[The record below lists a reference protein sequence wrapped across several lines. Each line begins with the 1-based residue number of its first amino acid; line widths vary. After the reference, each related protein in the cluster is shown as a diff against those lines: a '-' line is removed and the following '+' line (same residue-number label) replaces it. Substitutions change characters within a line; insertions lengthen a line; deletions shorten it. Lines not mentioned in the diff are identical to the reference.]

1 MSLTGQQYAALIYDG
16 YNKPDKI
23 EAKSPVVAIAG
34 MPCQRLD
41 FVDHPSGYQGVFYQR
56 VDSRELIVVHR
67 GTEFDRQPM
76 RDGLYADGGMV
87 ATRHNA
93 QVADAIEFTQRALEY
108 AKQQHIKT
116 GQPTPQVTVAG
127 HSLGGNLT
135 QVTAH
140 HFGLKGETFNAYG
153 AVSLD
158 RRIPEGGND
167 VVNHVMAGDPVS
179 AASRHYGQ
187 VRVYATR
194 QEIATLEQAG
204 YDNRSSGLHARS
216 PLSAA
221 KGLVM
226 DSHRMHN
233 FLPVDGNGK
242 PDRSA
247 LQDPAAQQLAQQ
259 YAPMIDKYRNDV
271 ETMRTGVTIG
281 ARGWRGLVVDGIN
294 ELRGPEAPGAG
305 RRAMDAPTWSEQMQR
320 LHEDRE
326 RSDAPQGWHAP
337 LKAAGSEKEVQASKN
352 FPHASLQNDPG
363 TFLDRMLAASQNGDR
378 DLFRQMTQ
386 ELATAAPGRARR
398 NEAIET
404 VNQQEQQAAQ
414 QALQAPRQQMEMQQ
428 QETMRIGARSL

>member
-1 MSLTGQQYAALIYDG
+1 MSLTSQQYAALVDDG
-16 YNKPDKI
+16 YKEPQETGWDSKVVGIGGLDYRRI
-23 EAKSPVVAIAG
+23 EY
-34 MPCQRLD
+34 MDR
-41 FVDHPSGYQGVFYQR
+41 PSGYQGIIYQR
-56 VDSRELIVVHR
+56 IDNGEIIAVHR

-76 RDGLYADGGMV
+76 HDGIYADGGMV

-93 QVADAIEFTQRALEY
+93 QAADAIELTRHAIDMAERE
-108 AKQQHIKT
+108 AKRYGHK
-116 GQPTPQVTVAG
+116 PQVTVAG
-127 HSLGGNLT
+127 HSLGGDLA

-179 AASRHYGQ
+179 AASRHYGHM
-187 VRVYATR
+187 RVYATP

-204 YDNRSSGLHARS
+204 YDNRSSGLDARN
-216 PLSAA
+216 PLGAA

-242 PDRSA
+242 PDRSV
-247 LQDPAAQQLAQQ
+247 LEDPAARQRAQQ
-259 YAPMIDKYRNDV
+259 YAPMIDKYRSDV

-281 ARGWRGLVVDGIN
+281 ARGWQGLVVDGIDV
-294 ELRGPEAPGAG
+294 LRGPASPGAG
-305 RRAMDAPTWSEQMQR
+305 RRAMDAPSWPEQMQH
-320 LHEDRE
+320 LHESRE
-326 RSDAPQGWHAP
+326 RGHAPQGWQVP
-337 LKAAGSEKEVQASKN
+337 LRVPGDNEVQATKN
-352 FPHASLQNDPG
+352 PAHASLRDDPG
-363 TFLDRMLAASQNGDR
+363 AFLDRMLAASQNGDR

-386 ELATAAPGRARR
+386 ELSNATPGRTLRS
-398 NEAIET
+398 EAIDM

-414 QALQAPRQQMEMQQ
+414 QAMQAQRQHVEMQQ